1 MKVLVLLL
9 ALSCAPRALASA
21 EGEATLE
28 VGLAETRRGSFK
40 TAVLALERAVQL
52 LPRSARAAA
61 ALGIA
66 YARLGRLADAE
77 AELERAHRLGD
88 RSASTLLEIG
98 IVRVRRGDYGRARDP
113 LRAARE
119 RADDADLRVAA
130 RFFESLADLRLGDAD
145 AARRG
150 FSEVERAGGDIA
162 AQARRMLEL
171 ARPPPRLSLFLT
183 VRGEHDSN
191 ALLLPGTPS
200 TIPLPAPEDD
210 LALFLSAGIRA
221 RPFAGIDLALRDEV
235 ILRDLRTV
243 NELDLLGNIAG
254 VDYRLPLGPHALGVG
269 YQLEYYRL
277 AGAPYLH
284 AHRVGLGWEQRIS
297 ESARLGLSFAVQIRR
312 FQKPGFEPFSGE
324 GYQGRITAILF
335 GPPSPLT
342 VEAGYAPALE
352 RTEEADLGFHGH
364 SFFASATWQ
373 PRPWLWLSLGGDL
386 TLRFFLEAD
395 EVLRETRRELQGAA
409 WGALTLRPARPLR
422 FVLAASF
429 TRNAARPAFWEYDRL
444 VISLAT
450 VLDIDAL

>member
-1 MKVLVLLL
+1 MKALVLFL
-9 ALSCAPRALASA
+9 ALAAAPRAFASA

-28 VGLAETRRGSFK
+28 VGLAETRRGSFQ
-40 TAVLALERAVQL
+40 TAVLALERAVRL

-61 ALGIA
+61 ALGTA
-66 YARLGRLADAE
+66 YARLGRLALAE
-77 AELERAHRLGD
+77 AELERARRLGD

-98 IVRVRRGDYGRARDP
+98 IVRVRRGDYARARAP
-113 LRAARE
+113 LREARE
-119 RADDADLRVAA
+119 RADADLRGAA
-130 RFFESLADLRLGDAD
+130 RFIESLADLRLGDAD

-150 FSEVERAGGDIA
+150 FSEAERAGGDIA
-162 AQARRMLEL
+162 EQARRMLEL
-171 ARPPPRLSLFLT
+171 ARPPPRLSLFAT

-200 TIPLPAPEDD
+200 TIPLPEPEDD
-210 LALFLSAGIRA
+210 FALFVSAGIRA
-221 RPFAGIDLALRDEV
+221 RPFSGIDLALRDEV
-235 ILRDLRTV
+235 ILRELRTV

-254 VDYRLPLGPHALGVG
+254 IDYRLPLGPHALTAG
-269 YQLEYYRL
+269 YQFEYFRL
-277 AGAPYLH
+277 AGDPYLL

-312 FQKPGFEPFSGE
+312 FQNPSFAPFSGE
-324 GYQGRITAILF
+324 GYQGRISAILL
-335 GPPSPLT
+335 GPPSPIT

-373 PRPWLWLSLGGDL
+373 PRSWLWLSAGADL
-386 TLRFFLEAD
+386 TVRFFLEAD
-395 EVLRETRRELQGAA
+395 EVLGETRREVQPAA
-409 WGALTLRPARPLR
+409 WGALTLRPARPVR

-429 TRNAARPAFWEYDRL
+429 THNAARPAFYEYDRL